1 MGGRGGSSG
10 MRGGGG
16 SLTTNDLVRMVMGE
30 DSYYFDPQYQS
41 DLRDASSL
49 FERRQELQ
57 KEVSE
62 LRDQLKD
69 EVDVDPDLGRRYSE
83 ALGLY
88 TDRGKE
94 IQKQMDAKSA
104 ERDAVEKAWES
115 ATGRIREADS
125 AQHERQLREFSA
137 SSVSLPTQQS
147 YKGFEMDTHTPYL
160 QDYQKRGKAYVVEM
174 SPQDYIK
181 LTATKIFT
189 RSSIES
195 TIRGTSPENVQKYA
209 KQMKSGTKFYMPSLN
224 FKDKQQEGRHRAL
237 AAMLNGYKKMPV
249 LIVP

>member
-41 DLRDASSL
+41 DLRDATSL

-69 EVDVDPDLGRRYSE
+69 EVIVDPDLGRRYSE
-83 ALGLY
+83 VLGLY

-115 ATGRIREADS
+115 ATGRIQKADS
-125 AQHERQLREFSA
+125 AQRERDNSRN
-137 SSVSLPTQQS
+137 
-147 YKGFEMDTHTPYL
+147 
-160 QDYQKRGKAYVVEM
+160 
-174 SPQDYIK
+174 SPQARYPFQPSSPIK
-181 LTATKIFT
+181 GSRWILILRICRIT
-189 RSSIES
+189 RSAERHMWWRCLRR
-195 TIRGTSPENVQKYA
+195 TISSSRPPRY
-209 KQMKSGTKFYMPSLN
+209 SL
-224 FKDKQQEGRHRAL
+224 GA
-237 AAMLNGYKKMPV
+237 V
-249 LIVP
+249 